1 MFPCHQKVRQF
12 STSEVCLKA
21 QTSPA
26 QKVTFSLQQVL
37 QSYTWG
43 GRGPAQLHS
52 WLISMCRSV
61 GSPGDVPWRVWGSRF
76 RVNSL
81 GASQILNRL
90 LPACVGSCL
99 QGWLWP
105 VCPGDGGA
113 RVASL
118 AAQWDR
124 SPQSPQAPQLQ
135 RDCCILGREF
145 VGEMMSLVSVIR

>member
-1 MFPCHQKVRQF
+1 MPSEGQTVLHLRGVSQGANIPCAESDLQ
-12 STSEVCLKA
+12 
-21 QTSPA
+21 SPA
-26 QKVTFSLQQVL
+26 GAPELCV
-37 QSYTWG
+37 G

-52 WLISMCRSV
+52 WLISMCHSV

-81 GASQILNRL
+81 EASQILNRL

-113 RVASL
+113 RVTSL
-118 AAQWDR
+118 AAQRDR

-145 VGEMMSLVSVIR
+145 VGETMSLVSVIR